1 VRNLLAEIGPHVEA
15 TVMGVDARLVD
26 TIAAGRP
33 GTATGLVPAAR
44 HKWNFGP
51 ILAHV
56 LAVRRLRP
64 DVLHASLRTPWT
76 CQYGILAGLLSPG
89 TRVLAEEQLPLP
101 SSSRAQRLV
110 KRLLCGRLD
119 AHVSVGEHAARL
131 IEEVAELPAGSVR
144 GIPNGV
150 PEVDAEHPERPFEGP
165 IVGSLGRLSDQKAY
179 EVLVQ
184 ALAELPAASLVLV
197 GDGPER
203 ARIESL
209 AAELGVADR
218 LLITGWREDA
228 ACWLAAFD
236 VFALPSLYE
245 GLPLAVLEA
254 MRAGVPVVATDV
266 GSVAEAVVPEE
277 TGLLVQPG
285 DTRAFVG
292 GLRRLLDDPE
302 LRRRMGQRGRERA
315 LERFTIERRAAEF
328 ERLYED
334 LRTRRRSSRP
344 ARQRI

>member
-1 VRNLLAEIGPHVEA
+1 MQNLLAELGPHVEA
-15 TVMGVDARLVD
+15 TVMGVDAPVVH
-26 TIAAGRP
+26 TIAARRP
-33 GTATGLVPAAR
+33 GTGTRLVPPAR
-44 HKWNFGP
+44 HKWSFGP

-56 LAVRRLRP
+56 RTVRKLRP

-89 TRVLAEEQLPLP
+89 TRVLAEEQLPLA
-101 SSSRAQRLV
+101 SGVGAQRLV
-110 KRLLCGRLD
+110 KRVLCSRLD

-131 IEEVAELPAGSVR
+131 IEQLAELPAGSVR

-150 PEVDAEHPERPFEGP
+150 PEVDAGHPERPFEGP
-165 IVGSLGRLSDQKAY
+165 TVGSLGRLSDQKAFH
-179 EVLVQ
+179 VLVE
-184 ALAELPAASLVLV
+184 ALAELPQASLVLV

-203 ARIESL
+203 ARIERL

-228 ACWLAAFD
+228 ARWLAAFD

-254 MRAGVPVVATDV
+254 MRAGLPVVATDV

-285 DTRAFVG
+285 DARAFAG
-292 GLRRLLDDPE
+292 ALRRLLDDPE
-302 LRRRMGQRGRERA
+302 LLSRMGRRGRERA

-328 ERLYED
+328 EQLYED

>member
-1 VRNLLAEIGPHVEA
+1 LRNLLAELGPHVEA
-15 TVMGVDARLVD
+15 TVMGVDARLAH

-33 GTATGLVPAAR
+33 GTATELVPAAR
-44 HKWNFGP
+44 HKWNLGP

-110 KRLLCGRLD
+110 KRFLCGRLD
-119 AHVSVGEHAARL
+119 AHVSVGQHAARL
-131 IEEVAELPAGSVR
+131 IEAFAELPAGSVR

-150 PEVDAEHPERPFEGP
+150 PEVEAAHPERPFEGP
-165 IVGSLGRLSDQKAY
+165 IVGSLGRLSDQKAFH
-179 EVLVQ
+179 VLVE
-184 ALAELPAASLVLV
+184 ALPELPEASLVFV

-228 ACWLAAFD
+228 ARWLAAFD

-277 TGLLVQPG
+277 TGVLVQPG